1 MANLRGMIVEDR
13 PKISATVSQME
24 SASARLQ
31 PLLQDVQKTSEQA
44 TQTLNHLDA
53 TIGENRADI
62 RTAIT
67 EMRQALATMQ
77 SLVTQLNNTMT
88 VNSDN
93 IDQLLD
99 NMRDISDNL
108 NQFTNTIKT
117 RPSSLIRSSN
127 PPEHKPGQQP

>member
-1 MANLRGMIVEDR
+1 
-13 PKISATVSQME
+13 ME

-67 EMRQALATMQ
+67 ECARRATMQ

-127 PPEHKPGQQP
+127 PPEHKPGQRP